1 MNSHTPSSPD
11 TIVMGRTP
19 DGLHGLHYR
28 PAQEYF
34 VIRSSRPDTLCGTT
48 FIAKTLISFLVG
60 RGTQGDFQLEIRHLA
75 AETTATFLVIHNQRG
90 PLVAVCLTRHAADFG
105 RSFGKKLADVPYF
118 AVPYRVEKNA
128 HKLPPLGWPK
138 FSLTAAFLPRR

>member
-1 MNSHTPSSPD
+1 MRPQSVFFCRWLTRPRTALASPS
-11 TIVMGRTP
+11 
-19 DGLHGLHYR
+19 
-28 PAQEYF
+28 
-34 VIRSSRPDTLCGTT
+34 
-48 FIAKTLISFLVG
+48 
-60 RGTQGDFQLEIRHLA
+60 A
-75 AETTATFLVIHNQRG
+75 ALG
-90 PLVAVCLTRHAADFG
+90 TRHATDFG